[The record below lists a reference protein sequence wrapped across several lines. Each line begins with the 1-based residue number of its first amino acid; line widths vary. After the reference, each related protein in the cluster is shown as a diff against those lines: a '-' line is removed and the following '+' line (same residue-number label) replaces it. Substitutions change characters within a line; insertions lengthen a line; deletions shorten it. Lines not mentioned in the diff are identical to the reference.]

1 MLSRLPVARKDAIL
15 LFIAGILMLV
25 LAFYNNQSRALAM
38 CIAIIAITRG
48 VYKWTTSPTIDTQV
62 TVPIFK

>member
-1 MLSRLPVARKDAIL
+1 MLSELPVARKDAIL

-25 LAFYNNQSRALAM
+25 LALYNNQNRVLAM

-48 VYKWTTSPTIDTQV
+48 IYKWVTSPTVNTQV
-62 TVPIFK
+62 AVPIFK